1 MGTEP
6 LDLRDFI
13 RPLKIGAVECP
24 SNLVLAPMAGITDAP
39 FRILCRESGAG
50 LVCAEM
56 VSANAL
62 KFGSQKSFKMLRVNE
77 GERPLSMQIFGGD
90 AQTIALAAKLAQQ
103 SGADIID
110 INAGCPV
117 KKINKAGAGC
127 VLMKDPAKLGQIIT
141 AAVKSV
147 SVPVTLKTRISLTRG
162 EILGPLLCR
171 IAQDS
176 GAAAVTIHARAA
188 TDMHSGPPDLKVLEE
203 CCKAVSIPVIGNGGI
218 IDAQSARAAF
228 ETGCAGIMIGRA
240 AAGNP
245 FIFRQLAGCAPAG
258 LRDKINLFR
267 RLVEENVKLYGRR
280 TGINRSKKT
289 VGYWVRGFENASALR
304 EALMRA
310 QSLAEVASILDEV
323 LI

>member
-1 MGTEP
+1 M
-6 LDLRDFI
+6 RDFI

-24 SNLVLAPMAGITDAP
+24 SNLILAPMAGITDAP
-39 FRILCRESGAG
+39 FRILCREGGAG

-62 KFGSQKSFKMLRVNE
+62 KVESQKSLKMLRVNA

-117 KKINKAGAGC
+117 KKVNKAGAGC
-127 VLMKDPAKLGQIIT
+127 VLMKEPAKLGQIIA
-141 AAVKSV
+141 AAVTSV

-162 EILGPLLCR
+162 EVLGPLLCR

-188 TDMHSGPPDLKVLEE
+188 ADVHSGPPDLKALED
-203 CCKAVSIPVIGNGGI
+203 CCKAVSIPIIGNGGI
-218 IDAQSARAAF
+218 VDAKSARAAF

-240 AAGNP
+240 AVGNP
-245 FIFRQLAGCAPAG
+245 FIFSQLAGCAPAG
-258 LRDKINLFR
+258 ARDKIILFR
-267 RLVEENVKLYGRR
+267 RLVEENVKLYGQR

-289 VGYWVRGFENASALR
+289 VGYWVRGFENAAALR
-304 EALMRA
+304 ESLVRA
-310 QSLAEVASILDEV
+310 QSLAEVISILSEV
-323 LI
+323 CNPKSL